1 MSRPSRIFGITTDLS
16 GNLDSGIIANS
27 FNTTKSVE
35 TAEARDEKGKLLDIA
50 AYSRNEEISVN
61 GLYVSSGCTEG
72 GKVTIGGKDYLITS
86 VSKNES
92 NTDFQRSDVSL
103 RGGDN
108 DTVIHT
114 LTDIQGE

>member
-50 AYSRNEEISVN
+50 RI
-61 GLYVSSGCTEG
+61 LQ
-72 GKVTIGGKDYLITS
+72 K
-86 VSKNES
+86 
-92 NTDFQRSDVSL
+92 
-103 RGGDN
+103 
-108 DTVIHT
+108 
-114 LTDIQGE
+114 